1 MFVGDKQFSRP
12 QMDALQ
18 FDPRKKVLSLVKTDL
33 PAIIEKNEVIVKV
46 TFAGVCGTDLHI
58 LDVSDST
65 LKI

>member
-12 QMDALQ
+12 QMEALQ

-46 TFAGVCGTDLHI
+46 TYAGVCGTDLHI
-58 LDVSDST
+58 LDVSDFV
-65 LKI
+65 KM